1 MLIQVDIDNTLYDS
15 DKAFAKA
22 AKEFDV
28 VWPKKYYKWMST
40 EDLGTDLKTLLNV
53 FRSAHSKK
61 YFMDN
66 KPYENAAEVLDYI
79 AQNYDVE
86 IAYVSDRNE
95 QQGTTLR
102 EWLEQEGFLH
112 DKNQH
117 VVATKDKREW
127 MRKELPN
134 IVIED
139 RIRTILMARYELD
152 SHVVALEHSYNQN
165 LLNEAEGIYIC
176 SDWLE
181 IKKILEELLGE

>member
-1 MLIQVDIDNTLYDS
+1 MLVQVDIDNTLYDS

-22 AKEFDV
+22 ATEFNV
-28 VWPKKYYKWMST
+28 IWPKNYYKWMSP

-66 KPYENAAEVLDYI
+66 KPYEHAAEVLDYI
-79 AQNYDVE
+79 AQNYNVE

-117 VVATKDKREW
+117 VIATKDKRKW

-152 SHVVALEHSYNQN
+152 SHVVSLEHNYNQN
-165 LLNEAEGIYIC
+165 LLNEVEGIYIC
-176 SDWLE
+176 KDWLE
-181 IKKILEELLGE
+181 IKNILEELLGE